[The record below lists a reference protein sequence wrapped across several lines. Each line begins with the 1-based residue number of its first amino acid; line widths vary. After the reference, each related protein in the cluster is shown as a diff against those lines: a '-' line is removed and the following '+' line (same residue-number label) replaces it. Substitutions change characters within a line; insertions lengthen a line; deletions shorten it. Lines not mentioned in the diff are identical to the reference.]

1 MIGRYLLI
9 VFGGIST
16 FFALN
21 MDVFAEGGCPPGH
34 YPIGDSRAPGCAP
47 IPSAGA
53 GADAQGPVA
62 TGKWLLTWGAISTS
76 AATGD
81 AGAGIGK
88 LSKSEAL
95 KEAREN
101 CAKYGA
107 TDCSKGFAYKNQCV
121 ALATPQRGSG
131 GRVSV
136 SAGGSKDAAA
146 GYALDFC
153 KKNGGGTCSIVY
165 SECTEPVFKAY

>member
-1 MIGRYLLI
+1 MIRKYSLI
-9 VFGGIST
+9 VLVGVSGFLG
-16 FFALN
+16 LN
-21 MDVFAEGGCPPGH
+21 VYAFAEGGCPPGQ

-47 IPSAGA
+47 IPGSGVGA
-53 GADAQGPVA
+53 GTQGPVA

-95 KEAREN
+95 REAREN
-101 CAKYGA
+101 CEKYGA
-107 TDCSKGFAYKNQCV
+107 KDCSKGFAYKNQCV
-121 ALATPQRGSG
+121 ALATPHPGSG

-136 SAGGSKDAAA
+136 SAGGSVGAAK
-146 GYALDFC
+146 GYALDLC
-153 KKNGGGTCSIVY
+153 KKNGGGACTIVY
-165 SECTEPVFKAY
+165 SECTEPIFKAY